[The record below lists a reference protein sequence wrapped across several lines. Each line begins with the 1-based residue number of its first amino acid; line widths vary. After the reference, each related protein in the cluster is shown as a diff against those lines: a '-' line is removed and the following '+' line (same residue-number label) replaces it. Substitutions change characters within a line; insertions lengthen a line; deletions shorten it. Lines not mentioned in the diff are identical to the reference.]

1 MKNLEMYKNEIKEV
15 VMKQV
20 DTFEDEIELAMFLY
34 VCISS
39 KNNEY
44 NFLVMD
50 REEIL
55 NSILKIDLNF
65 LTVGEIANFI
75 LRVKKYMWKGL
86 DLEEVK
92 KDEEIKEFL
101 IKLDDEMEKQ
111 EVKERMISRFNLEIL
126 KSIIEKL
133 RKAYII
139 RRTIKALNKQD
150 VLLEIEKEIIDINT
164 IVKSKVAT
172 QNTNVFFREEAF
184 DYLIN
189 SNEEVDSRIYTNTVV
204 DMFLKLKKRDII
216 IISGTPGTGKSSF
229 SLDLAL
235 KLESAGNSGIIF
247 SMEMGK
253 EAISGRT
260 LGMKTAI
267 PVEEWDEKDKFLSFM
282 EQQNKKTQEILWER
296 IQKSREKTE
305 RLEIFTRGGVSID
318 FLEEYVNNTI
328 ALGRKLDFI
337 TVDYLQLLRGKGRDK
352 TEEITNISMR
362 LKEIAMN
369 YNILVIAVAQ
379 MTTESKKSLEKGEK
393 LLSGTALKGS
403 SQMDQDAS
411 AILFLT
417 KVGELEDKKRLLNLQ
432 VSKQR
437 EFKTFDNLELEYLL
451 PNQVFLYNRIE
462 EKFNYTKPKEVE
474 VKEVEVKEVVEQQK
488 IL

>member
-1 MKNLEMYKNEIKEV
+1 MKNLEVFKNEIKEV
-15 VMKQV
+15 KVKPI
-20 DTFEDEIELAMFLY
+20 DTFEDEIEVAMFLY

-44 NFLVMD
+44 NFLIMD

-55 NSILKIDLNF
+55 NTILKLDLNF
-65 LTVGEIANFI
+65 LTTGEIANFI
-75 LRVKKYMWKGL
+75 LRTKKYLWKGL

-92 KDEEIKEFL
+92 NDVEIKNFL
-101 IKLDDEMEKQ
+101 IALDDEMEKR
-111 EVKERMISRFNLEIL
+111 EVKERIISRFKLETL
-126 KSIIEKL
+126 KGIIEKL

-150 VLLEIEKEIIDINT
+150 TILEIEKEIIDINNV
-164 IVKSKVAT
+164 VKTKVAT
-172 QNTNVFFREEAF
+172 QNTDVFFREKAYNF
-184 DYLIN
+184 LIN
-189 SNEEVDSRIYTNTVV
+189 RDEKIDSRIYTNTVI

-229 SLDLAL
+229 CLDLAL

-253 EAISGRT
+253 EAMSGRT

-267 PVEEWDEKDKFLSFM
+267 PIENWEKKEKFLEFIES
-282 EQQNKKTQEILWER
+282 QNKKTQDILWDR
-296 IQKSREKTE
+296 IEKSREKTE
-305 RLEIFTRGGVSID
+305 RLEIFTRGGISVD
-318 FLEEYVNNTI
+318 FVEEYVNNTI
-328 ALGRKLDFI
+328 TLGRKLDFI
-337 TVDYLQLLRGKGRDK
+337 TVDYLQLLRGEGKDK

-369 YNILVIAVAQ
+369 YNIVVIAVAQ
-379 MTTESKKSLEKGEK
+379 MTTESKKGLEKGEK

-417 KVGELEDKKRLLNLQ
+417 KIGDIEDKKRLLNLQ
-432 VSKQR
+432 ISKQR
-437 EFKTFDNLELEYLL
+437 ESETFDNLELEYLL

-462 EKFNYTKPKEVE
+462 EKLNYVKPKEVE
-474 VKEVEVKEVVEQQK
+474 IKEVIEQQK
-488 IL
+488 MIYKQ

>member
-1 MKNLEMYKNEIKEV
+1 MKNLEVFKNEVKEV
-15 VMKQV
+15 KVKPI
-20 DTFEDEIELAMFLY
+20 DTFEDEIEVAMFLY

-44 NFLVMD
+44 NFLIMD

-55 NSILKIDLNF
+55 NTILKLDLNF
-65 LTVGEIANFI
+65 LTTGEIANFI
-75 LRVKKYMWKGL
+75 LRTKKYLWKGL

-92 KDEEIKEFL
+92 NDVEIKDFL
-101 IKLDDEMEKQ
+101 IALDDEMEKR
-111 EVKERMISRFNLEIL
+111 EVKERIISRFKLETL

-150 VLLEIEKEIIDINT
+150 TILEIEKEIIDINNV
-164 IVKSKVAT
+164 VKTKVAT
-172 QNTNVFFREEAF
+172 QNTDVFFREKAYNF
-184 DYLIN
+184 LIN
-189 SNEEVDSRIYTNTVV
+189 NDEKIDSRIYTNTVV

-216 IISGTPGTGKSSF
+216 IISGMPGTGKSSF
-229 SLDLAL
+229 CLDLAL

-253 EAISGRT
+253 EAMSGRT

-267 PVEEWDEKDKFLSFM
+267 PIENWEKREKFLEFIES
-282 EQQNKKTQEILWER
+282 QNKKTQDILWER
-296 IQKSREKTE
+296 IEKSREKTE
-305 RLEIFTRGGVSID
+305 KLEIFTRGGISVD
-318 FLEEYVNNTI
+318 FVEEYVNNTI
-328 ALGRKLDFI
+328 TLGRKLDFI
-337 TVDYLQLLRGKGRDK
+337 TVDYLQLLKGKGKDK
-352 TEEITNISMR
+352 TEEITDISMR

-369 YNILVIAVAQ
+369 YNIVVIAVAQ
-379 MTTESKKSLEKGEK
+379 MTTESKKGLEKGEK

-403 SQMDQDAS
+403 SQMSQDAS

-417 KVGELEDKKRLLNLQ
+417 KIGDIEDKKRLLNLQ

-437 EFKTFDNLELEYLL
+437 ESGTFDNLELEYLL
-451 PNQVFLYNRIE
+451 PNQIFLYNRIE
-462 EKFNYTKPKEVE
+462 EKLNYVKPKEVE
-474 VKEVEVKEVVEQQK
+474 IKEVVEQQK
-488 IL
+488 MIYKQ